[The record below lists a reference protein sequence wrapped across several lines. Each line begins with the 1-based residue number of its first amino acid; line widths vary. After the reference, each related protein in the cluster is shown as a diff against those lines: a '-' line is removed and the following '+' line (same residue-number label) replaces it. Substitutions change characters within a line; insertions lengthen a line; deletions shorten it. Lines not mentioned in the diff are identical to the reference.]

1 MNKFSNFV
9 EKKKKTLNNCRIT
22 CQTSLRH
29 FKGNEAKIGNIYN
42 HWQNMGILQTMAE
55 K

>member
-1 MNKFSNFV
+1 V
-9 EKKKKTLNNCRIT
+9 EKKGKKHGTNANKCRIT

-42 HWQNMGILQTMAE
+42 HWQNMGILLQTMAE